1 MAQTG
6 YESLPTGRR
15 AHFPKPKFVRLCTVM
30 EKDFDRWNEEKK
42 TTNAESA
49 RFYTVREIWWRR
61 LGVNVG
67 SEQDGNGELFLRP
80 VVIVRSFGA
89 HTCLIL
95 PLTTSAQKHP
105 LRIPV
110 GEVQGKSAS
119 AIMSQMR
126 VIDTRRLVEKIG
138 FLDKDIFTTLRKKA
152 RMLF

>member
-1 MAQTG
+1 M
-6 YESLPTGRR
+6 R
-15 AHFPKPKFVRLCTVM
+15 
-30 EKDFDRWNEEKK
+30 KDFDQWNNLKK
-42 TTNAESA
+42 QTDRE
-49 RFYTVREIWWRR
+49 RPRLYTVREIWWCR

-119 AIMSQMR
+119 AIMFLMR
-126 VIDTRRLVEKIG
+126 
-138 FLDKDIFTTLRKKA
+138 A
-152 RMLF
+152 